1 MKSLF
6 KKLLS
11 TNKKWSICIVFCV
24 LLTLNSKAQRLTNTK
39 FFIILDNTLSR
50 LYFGNMSDLMVYH
63 YETMNYVLS
72 DKNEKRLYSG
82 LIKTSIKINSLTRL
96 VIQNE
101 YLVELGKMEKY
112 LNAPQIGIRKYF

>member
-11 TNKKWSICIVFCV
+11 TNKKWCFLIMFCV
-24 LLTLNSKAQRLTNTK
+24 FFSLNTEAQRLANTK
-39 FFIILDNTLSR
+39 FFAIIDNTLSR

-72 DKNEKRLYSG
+72 DKNDKRLYSG
-82 LIKTSIKINSLTRL
+82 LIKTSIRINNLTRL